1 MYTNY
6 ACLAT
11 PPIAEQHRC
20 VAGIESIPRSVAE
33 VRTRELRVEDEEANG
48 TQKPP
53 HASFVNNLRTNTKLG
68 PRYFALI
75 LDTGFGLGGGRVA
88 HRILGFG
95 FLGN

>member
-1 MYTNY
+1 MCANY

-11 PPIAEQHRC
+11 SPIAEQHRC

-53 HASFVNNLRTNTKLG
+53 HASFVNNSSTNTKLG

-75 LDTGFGLGGGRVA
+75 LDTGLASAGDA
-88 HRILGFG
+88 
-95 FLGN
+95 

>member
-1 MYTNY
+1 MCANY

-11 PPIAEQHRC
+11 SPIAEQHRC

-53 HASFVNNLRTNTKLG
+53 HVVNNSGTNTKLG

-75 LDTGFGLGGGRVA
+75 LDTGFGLGG
-88 HRILGFG
+88 
-95 FLGN
+95 

>member
-1 MYTNY
+1 MYANY

-11 PPIAEQHRC
+11 SPIAEQHRC

-53 HASFVNNLRTNTKLG
+53 HASFVNNSGMNTKLG
-68 PRYFALI
+68 PQYFALI

-88 HRILGFG
+88 LRIIFVEDD
-95 FLGN
+95 

>member
-53 HASFVNNLRTNTKLG
+53 HVVNNSGTNTKLG

-75 LDTGFGLGGGRVA
+75 LDTGLASAGDA
-88 HRILGFG
+88 
-95 FLGN
+95 